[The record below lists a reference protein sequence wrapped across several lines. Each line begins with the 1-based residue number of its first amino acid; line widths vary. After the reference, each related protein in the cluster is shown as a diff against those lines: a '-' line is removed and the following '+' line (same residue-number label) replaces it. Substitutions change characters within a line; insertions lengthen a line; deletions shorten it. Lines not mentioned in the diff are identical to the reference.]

1 MKVVDN
7 AHEAPTLS
15 RLLKP
20 LREAPT
26 LGGKVLS
33 VYLDTSPDRQV
44 GQAWLLS
51 YRDRCKALRAQLP
64 SEELEPF
71 ERAARQTERFL
82 TNNPTMQPPGLAIFA
97 SGFPSYFH
105 VTPLPQ
111 RPPEM
116 LAWDF
121 RPQLETLQLILDNA
135 ERFAVALFDTERARL
150 FTVYLGQ
157 IEEHDVIRDE
167 VPRKQ
172 QSGGW
177 AALAQSNFARHHDD
191 HLLRHA
197 RHTANALVTLLQKH
211 PYDRLLLGGP
221 PEPLAVLRRELP
233 RGLRSRLAGTLRLEL
248 FSSDDAVRQ
257 AALEAVARCERET
270 EAQLVDEL
278 LDAAGTDA
286 VALGLTE
293 TLAALNDGRVHVL
306 FLAAGS
312 DLVGSQCPV
321 CGRLIAGLGPCPI
334 CGSPTMPLIDL
345 DERATERA
353 LAQGARVE
361 VVSDAAADRL
371 RVAGGLGAWLRWNTR
386 GKGE

>member
-1 MKVVDN
+1 MNVVDN
-7 AHEAPTLS
+7 ALEAPTLS

-26 LGGKVLS
+26 QGGKVLS
-33 VYLDTSPDRQV
+33 VYLDTSPERQV
-44 GQAWLLS
+44 GRAWLLS
-51 YRDRCKALRAQLP
+51 YRDRCKELRAQLP
-64 SEELEPF
+64 VEELEPF
-71 ERAARQTERFL
+71 ERAARQTEHFL
-82 TNNPTMQPPGLAIFA
+82 TNNSTTRSPGLAIFA
-97 SGFPSYFH
+97 SGFPSYFFA
-105 VTPLPQ
+105 TPLPQ

-116 LAWDF
+116 LAWDT
-121 RPQLETLQLILDNA
+121 RPRLETLQLILDNA

-157 IEEHDVIRDE
+157 IEEHEVIRDD

-172 QSGGW
+172 QAGGW
-177 AALAQSNFARHHDD
+177 AALAQTNFARRHDD

-197 RHTANALVTLLQKH
+197 RHTATALVALLQKH

-221 PEPLAVLRRELP
+221 TEPLAVLRRELP
-233 RGLRSRLAGTLRLEL
+233 RSLRARFAGTLRLEL
-248 FSSDDAVRQ
+248 FTNDAAVRK
-257 AALEAVARCERET
+257 AALEAIARCERET

-286 VALGLTE
+286 VALGLSE

-306 FLAAGS
+306 FVAAGT
-312 DLVGSQCPV
+312 DLVGGQCPS
-321 CGRLIAGLGPCPI
+321 CGRLVAGLGPCPV
-334 CGSPTMPLIDL
+334 CGSPTTPLIDL
-345 DERATERA
+345 GERAAAHA

-371 RVAGGLGAWLRWNTR
+371 RVVGGLGAWVRWNPQR
-386 GKGE
+386 ER